1 MRACDNADRV
11 RLLGNIATAVA
22 MLGIAA
28 CAGSGSNTTAPPAT
42 GSVTVSVTVHGN
54 GHDAN
59 GFAVNIGNLFAP
71 VQPGTPAT
79 LSSIPAG
86 NVTATL
92 SGLGP
97 GCSAD
102 MDSIVTHV
110 TGGDTAAVQFAV
122 GCYGAIAYGIANG
135 VNETQI
141 VYLDENGHAVQVTS
155 GTSRNVMLDFSRDG
169 SRILFASNRNGS
181 DKLFAVGIDGAGLV
195 QLTSGSDEDVTGRW
209 SPDGSKVVFYRAS
222 AGGSG
227 SYSVYVVDANGSN
240 ETLLLDS
247 AHIDFDPSWTPDG
260 SKIIFACDRFS
271 SLTRELCS
279 MTPTGTGLA
288 QIGSFSDVQFPVTDP
303 TGAYIAF
310 QGYGSATTIWVTPV
324 NGSSAVNLTPSVESL
339 GFDWAPDGTKLALYT
354 SGGSGGYLVQRIN
367 RDGSGLT
374 PLTTA
379 ADSAGDPHWSPDGGR
394 IAFRAVRGA
403 TGQIWVVDP
412 NGGDW
417 HRVTSDVSGTFLPF
431 WSPAAHSTAAV
442 ARAVRR

>member
-22 MLGIAA
+22 ILGIAA

-42 GSVTVSVTVHGN
+42 GAVTVSVTVHGN

-71 VQPGTPAT
+71 VQAGTPAT

-86 NVTATL
+86 DYTATL

-122 GCYGAIAYGIANG
+122 GCYGAIAYGVAN
-135 VNETQI
+135 NLNDLQI
-141 VYLDENGHAVQVTS
+141 FYLDENGLAVQVTS
-155 GTSRNVMLDFSRDG
+155 GTSRNLMLDFSRDG
-169 SRILFASNRNGS
+169 SHILFVS
-181 DKLFAVGIDGAGLV
+181 DRYGTQDLFAVGIDGTGLV
-195 QLTSGSDEDVTGRW
+195 QLTSGTGEDGTGHW
-209 SPDGSKVVFYRAS
+209 SPDGSKVVYSRES
-222 AGGSG
+222 AGGS
-227 SYSVYVVDANGSN
+227 SPYSVHVVDANGSN
-240 ETLLLDS
+240 ETLLLDGS
-247 AHIDFDPSWTPDG
+247 HLDFDPSWTPDG
-260 SKIIFACDRFS
+260 AKIIFACDRFGS
-271 SLTRELCS
+271 STWELCS

-288 QIGSFSDVQFPVTDP
+288 QIGSFSGVQSPVTDP
-303 TGAYIAF
+303 TGAYVAF
-310 QGYGSATTIWVTPV
+310 QSYAAGQSIWVTSMD
-324 NGSSAVNLTPSVESL
+324 GSTAVNLTPGLVSI
-339 GFDWAPDGTKLALYT
+339 GFDWAPDGTKLVLLA
-354 SGGSGGYLVQRIN
+354 SDGSGAFLVQRVN

-379 ADSAGDPHWSPDGGR
+379 ADAANAPHWSPDGGR
-394 IAFRAVRGA
+394 IAFDAMRGG
-403 TGQIWVVDP
+403 TQRIWVTDP

-417 HRVTSDVSGTFLPF
+417 HYVTSDVGGAFRPI
-431 WSPAAHSTAAV
+431 WNPVAHSTADI